1 MKESTIVERRMKTY
15 TAACFLLLV
24 NGYAVC
30 QTPAPKKTSVTV
42 RPQQPAVGT
51 RDAVIE
57 ELQKEVKELRQKL
70 ISATELKETIDALW
84 LAISRH
90 TDDIQALHHYFASL
104 DPASPG
110 KYSRTETDA
119 GFLLVSLGKVEPYL
133 DGYKVELRIGNPHQM
148 DFKGFE
154 VIASWGPRKM
164 PSPGTVSIAEWLKK
178 LRTQTFS
185 FTNQLA
191 GGRWNSVSLILPST
205 KPEDF
210 GSLSV
215 SLNVNTVS
223 LGGPISQ

>member
-1 MKESTIVERRMKTY
+1 MKTY
-15 TAACFLLLV
+15 TAAFSFLLLA

-30 QTPAPKKTSVTV
+30 QTPPPQKTSVTLPP
-42 RPQQPAVGT
+42 RQPAVST
-51 RDAVIE
+51 RDVAIE
-57 ELQKEVKELRQKL
+57 ELQKEVEG
-70 ISATELKETIDALW
+70 LKETVDALW

-90 TDDIQALHHYFASL
+90 TDDIQALHHYFADL
-104 DPASPG
+104 DPASPD
-110 KYSRTETDA
+110 KYSRTETGA
-119 GFLLVSLGKVEPYL
+119 GFLLMSLGKVEPYL

-178 LRTQTFS
+178 VRTQTFS